1 MFRIDAIDRRTL
13 LCAVAIAIVAAGS
26 ATAAA
31 QPAKYPTKPVR
42 LINPFAPGGPVDIVG
57 RTVAQEL
64 SKEWG
69 QPVIV
74 DNRPGAGTTLG
85 AGLVARATPDG
96 YTLLVTSVS
105 TVVAAS
111 VYRNLTFDAANDFAP
126 VVVLAETPLVFAVH
140 PSVPAKSVQE
150 LIAVAKAKP
159 GQVRYGSAGQ
169 GTITH
174 LAGELL
180 KSLAKIDLVHVPYKG
195 GAPSVAAAAAGEV
208 QAVFDQSSAVLP
220 QARAGKLRAIGV
232 TSGKRIDIAPE
243 VPTFVESGVS
253 GFDVIVWNAILAP
266 AGTPRSVI
274 EQVNADASRALRQ
287 PDVRE
292 RMAGLGLVPGG
303 GSVPAFSTFFRNEVA
318 RWAKVGREAGVKIE

>member
-1 MFRIDAIDRRTL
+1 MLRINSIDRRTVL
-13 LCAVAIAIVAAGS
+13 LAAALAVGVVWPAM
-26 ATAAA
+26 AAA
-31 QPAKYPTKPVR
+31 QAAKYPTKPVR

-57 RTVAQEL
+57 RAVGQEL
-64 SKEWG
+64 NKAWG

-85 AGLVARATPDG
+85 AALVARATPDG

-111 VYRNLTFDAANDFAP
+111 VYRNLTFDAAKDFVP

-140 PSVPAKSVQE
+140 PSLPAKSVQE
-150 LIAVAKAKP
+150 FITAAKAKP

-195 GAPSVAAAAAGEV
+195 GAPSVAAAAGGEV

-232 TSGKRIDIAPE
+232 TSARRIDIAPE
-243 VPTFVESGVS
+243 VPTFVESGVP

-266 AGTPRSVI
+266 AGTPRGVV
-274 EQVNADASRALRQ
+274 ERVNADASRVLKQ

-292 RMAGLGLVPGG
+292 RLSGLGLVPGG
-303 GSVPAFSTFFRNEVA
+303 GAVSEFNTFFRNEVA
-318 RWAKVGREAGVKIE
+318 RWAKVGKEAGVKIE